1 MSLLSTGDAAPSFSF
16 VDSEGKTV
24 NLSDF
29 LGKKVI
35 LYFYPKDNTPGCTLE
50 ACSLRDEYAVLRERG
65 YEVLGV
71 SADSSKSHAG
81 FRSKFNLPFELV
93 SDTEKSVLNAYGV
106 WGEKKFMGKKF
117 MGINRTTF
125 IIDENGMIAHII
137 EKVNTK
143 DHAKQILDLM
153 EK

>member
-1 MSLLSTGDAAPSFSF
+1 MSHLSAGDPAPSFSF
-16 VDSEGKTV
+16 VDSSGKTV
-24 NLSDF
+24 QLSDF

-50 ACSLRDEYAVLRERG
+50 ACSLRDEYEVLRERG

-81 FRSKFNLPFELV
+81 FRSKFKLPFELV

-125 IIDENGMIAHII
+125 IIDEKGHIAQVID
-137 EKVNTK
+137 KVNTK